1 MITNIGSYSRAGSR
15 WALPELEDAPEE
27 TGSLQERK
35 CPAAAKPG
43 PFTAVSGFER
53 VLIILAT
60 VLFIM
65 TVTAQ
70 LCIYFKQL

>member
-1 MITNIGSYSRAGSR
+1 MTNELRSCSRAGSR
-15 WALPELEDAPEE
+15 WALPEREDAREDNE
-27 TGSLQERK
+27 TLQEHK
-35 CPAAAKPG
+35 FLAASTSG
-43 PFTAVSGFER
+43 RCTVVSGFER
-53 VLIILAT
+53 LLIILST